1 VLLVLVEADLDIHRT
16 SYSNLIVSYLIN
28 FYYYRIKWIFTVVAC
43 QRKLVKLINILM
55 FYLTI
60 IMNLNKEIMIIIKI
74 KKQRIM
80 TEIRD
85 ELENPLL

>member
-1 VLLVLVEADLDIHRT
+1 
-16 SYSNLIVSYLIN
+16 
-28 FYYYRIKWIFTVVAC
+28 
-43 QRKLVKLINILM
+43 
-55 FYLTI
+55 
-60 IMNLNKEIMIIIKI
+60 MNLNKEIMIIIKI